1 MYAAPD
7 GDTGGDYGS
16 ALVNASTPDSVLRTV
31 GTGASA
37 TVFAIPMLSDAPT
50 ADHYA
55 STLTTASTTG
65 GAAADYTS
73 ELTSATKDEA
83 VEYNSVLTAA
93 GNGGADY
100 TTVLT
105 EAPVR

>member
-16 ALVNASTPDSVLRTV
+16 ALVNASTPDSVLRTA
-31 GTGASA
+31 GTGGSA
-37 TVFAIPMLSDAPT
+37 TVFAIPMVGDAPT

-55 STLTTASTTG
+55 STLTTASTAG
-65 GAAADYTS
+65 GGGADYTS
-73 ELTSATKDEA
+73 ELTSATLDAA
-83 VEYNSVLTAA
+83 VDYNSVLTAA
-93 GNGGADY
+93 GDGGANY
-100 TTVLT
+100 SSVLT